1 MGDLM
6 RTVTASLLA
15 LVVALGA
22 VPAFADGPA
31 ATSGPSITDPNG
43 APYALAASRGRPIAL
58 IVVSRYTRKDAER
71 INDVLTPI
79 AGNNVEVITAVD
91 FMGIPGL
98 FHGYAR
104 RKIRE
109 AQSHSRIRMLVD
121 EHGQWRRWFGV
132 APDKRVDILVL
143 DRSGMLRGRFSG
155 PKEAHAALD
164 LIRTL

>member
-1 MGDLM
+1 M
-6 RTVTASLLA
+6 RSLLA
-15 LVVALGA
+15 FAVTALLA
-22 VPAFADGPA
+22 APAFADEPA
-31 ATSGPSITDPNG
+31 IADADGHSFALTAT
-43 APYALAASRGRPIAL
+43 RGRPVAL

-71 INDVLTPI
+71 INDVLTPL
-79 AGNNVEVITAVD
+79 AGHVEVITAVD

-104 RKIRE
+104 RKIHE
-109 AQSHSRIRMLVD
+109 AQQRSPIRMLVD
-121 EHGQWRRWFGV
+121 EHGQWRRFFGV

-143 DRSGMLRGRFSG
+143 DRAGMLRGRFAG

>member
-1 MGDLM
+1 M
-6 RTVTASLLA
+6 RALTAALLA
-15 LVVALGA
+15 TLIAAPAL
-22 VPAFADGPA
+22 ADGPA
-31 ATSGPSITDPNG
+31 RANEPTIADPNG
-43 APYALAASRGRPIAL
+43 HPFTLAASRGRPVAL

-71 INDVLTPI
+71 INVALTPL
-79 AGNNVEVITAVD
+79 ARRNVDVITAVD

-109 AQSHSRIRMLVD
+109 AQTRSPIRMLVD
-121 EHGQWRRWFGV
+121 EHGQWRRFFGV

-143 DRSGMLRGRFSG
+143 DRAGVLRGRFAG
-155 PKEAHAALD
+155 PKEVHAALD

>member
-1 MGDLM
+1 M
-6 RTVTASLLA
+6 RALA
-15 LVVALGA
+15 LATVAAVALA
-22 VPAFADGPA
+22 AAAPAPANEPANAPARANEPAIADPDGHPF
-31 ATSGPSITDPNG
+31 
-43 APYALAASRGRPIAL
+43 ALAASRGRPVAL

-71 INDVLTPI
+71 INDALTPL
-79 AGNNVEVITAVD
+79 AGPVEVITAVD

-109 AQSHSRIRMLVD
+109 AQRRSPIRMLVD
-121 EHGQWRRWFGV
+121 ERGQWRRFFGV

-143 DRSGMLRGRFSG
+143 DRNGTLRGRFAG
-155 PKEAHAALD
+155 PKQLHAALD

>member
-1 MGDLM
+1 M
-6 RTVTASLLA
+6 RARVATALA
-15 LVVALGA
+15 LALAVGA
-22 VPAFADGPA
+22 ATPVFAEEPSLPDADGHPF
-31 ATSGPSITDPNG
+31 
-43 APYALAASRGRPIAL
+43 ALAASRGRPVAL

-71 INDVLTPI
+71 INDALTPL
-79 AGNNVEVITAVD
+79 AGRVEVITAVD

-109 AQSHSRIRMLVD
+109 AQARSPIHMLVD

-132 APDKRVDILVL
+132 RPDKRVDILVL
-143 DRSGMLRGRFSG
+143 DRAGLLRGRFAG
-155 PKEAHAALD
+155 PKEVHAALD